1 MSAKGEI
8 DMDEFAE
15 ARATRI
21 IELENEIKWMTD
33 QLDKKQAL
41 VDALR
46 MVAKA
51 DYQTEVLPSTSVAG
65 TLPE

>member
-1 MSAKGEI
+1 
-8 DMDEFAE
+8 MDEFAE